1 MRNLPLPPIDK
12 VFACLRMAK
21 DCPQVATLWLGH
33 FMKPSQFHDYFI
45 KVVSPGPASEA
56 DLIIVHCGLYWL
68 FCECSR
74 AVLGQEAMK
83 DYDAQSSLC
92 QANLETVLANF
103 HFHHPTTMDL
113 AYAMGFA
120 CMYCLQKSK
129 ISSAWS
135 FVSFAAHTIH
145 ALGLQH
151 QKLPMSPEGPED
163 RERRRDMFWT
173 IYSAEKT
180 LSLRLGRA
188 SNFRDQDITLAR
200 PVQSRPGDAFL
211 AVLAPAWVSLASIQG
226 RIYDEIYSPGA
237 LMQPAHVRTSRA
249 RALAE
254 ELNVLMQRAQQVHEQ
269 YAASKGHILG
279 LDYHEI
285 ARRSDRVMGLCFL
298 TLIYRSITPE
308 KPSTSEFCDECI
320 RYARDTL
327 QEHERCVGVI
337 NKSQGKPVFLET
349 YINWYIIRS
358 PFIPFIVIFC
368 YVVETSQ
375 ASDLKHLGAL
385 VETLDSISNSHAQST
400 FSKQRSLFRA
410 LYDVACKYIEVK
422 SRENSTGQVGISWS
436 AVQQEY
442 ATGFAGT
449 ASAAIGLGSIDPSA
463 VVQNVPMAVA
473 SNAHS
478 GSMMAEDVGHRDRP
492 ELLAM
497 VDPLSL
503 HNPGIGDVDMEMD
516 PSGAQLWDW
525 FNKNQSIMRMLED
538 T

>member
-1 MRNLPLPPIDK
+1 
-12 VFACLRMAK
+12 
-21 DCPQVATLWLGH
+21 
-33 FMKPSQFHDYFI
+33 
-45 KVVSPGPASEA
+45 
-56 DLIIVHCGLYWL
+56 
-68 FCECSR
+68 
-74 AVLGQEAMK
+74 
-83 DYDAQSSLC
+83 
-92 QANLETVLANF
+92 
-103 HFHHPTTMDL
+103 MDL
-113 AYAMGFA
+113 VYAMGMA
-120 CMYCLQKSK
+120 TMYCLQKSK
-129 ISSAWS
+129 ISAAWS
-135 FVSFAAHTIH
+135 FVSLAAHTIH

-151 QKLPMSPEGPED
+151 HKLPMSSEGPEEK
-163 RERRRDMFWT
+163 ERRRDMFWT

-200 PVQSRPGDAFL
+200 PIQARPGDAFL
-211 AVLAPAWVSLASIQG
+211 AVLAPAWVSMASIQG

-237 LMQPAHVRTSRA
+237 LMQPVHVRTSRA

-254 ELNVLMQRAQQVHEQ
+254 ELKVLMQRAQHVHEQ
-269 YAASKGHILG
+269 YVASKGQILG

-298 TLIYRSITPE
+298 TLVYRSIAPE
-308 KPSTSEFCDECI
+308 KPSISEFCDECI
-320 RYARDTL
+320 EYARDTL

-337 NKSQGKPVFLET
+337 NKSQGNPVFLET

-368 YVVETSQ
+368 YVIETSQ

-410 LYDVACKYIEVK
+410 LYGVACKYIEVK
-422 SRENSTGQVGISWS
+422 SREEDAGQGGIPWS
-436 AVQQEY
+436 AVQHQY
-442 ATGFAGT
+442 ATELSST
-449 ASAAIGLGSIDPSA
+449 ASANIGLGSIDPSG
-463 VVQNVPMAVA
+463 VVHNASMAV
-473 SNAHS
+473 HS
-478 GSMMAEDVGHRDRP
+478 HSHPGSMTTQDINHRAGQDLF
-492 ELLAM
+492 EGM
-497 VDPLSL
+497 VDPRTL
-503 HNPGIGDVDMEMD
+503 HNPVIGDVDMEMD